1 MRLLRSIVCV
11 LTLLG
16 HNLALANTYLDCDL
30 DDSSG
35 ICVSTSKED
44 GKLRWAGL
52 ESDDSLIYG
61 FLIYEDGDV
70 YIGPMTDDAE
80 RAGQLLD
87 VSRKR
92 FYNVS
97 IDAEGKFSRLE
108 NGSTVSPLTYCSGS
122 SDSNKCFDY
131 RFLERGDYYYV
142 GEFEY
147 GLPNGFG
154 YYFLEGG
161 YYIGDLKND
170 KFHGAGSYTS
180 FYGQKYEGEFQRDA
194 FEGEGSLTTVDGVSF
209 VGTFENDKR
218 NGKGKLAR
226 ATGEI
231 VFGFWDNDEESRVL
245 SFKNEEDF
253 SLYAKAEKQAIFN
266 IQTLLKNHYFL
277 RGAADGLV
285 GPATRKAVSLAIS
298 ESDARD
304 LSALMLDL
312 RASNIWTS
320 LSNKFLEARG
330 NCGDTNDTW
339 SSCFVVRKR

>member
-1 MRLLRSIVCV
+1 MRLLRSIVCII
-11 LTLLG
+11 TLLG
-16 HNLALANTYLDCDL
+16 LNLALANTYPDCDL

-35 ICVSTSKED
+35 ICVSTTKKD

-52 ESDDSLIYG
+52 ESDDSEIYG

-80 RAGQLLD
+80 RSGELVD
-87 VSRKR
+87 VTRKR
-92 FYNVS
+92 FYSVS
-97 IDAEGKFSRLE
+97 IDAEGNFSRLE
-108 NGSTVSPLTYCSGS
+108 NGSAVSARSYCSS
-122 SDSNKCFDY
+122 PSASNKCFDH
-131 RFLERGDYYYV
+131 RFLENGDYYYV

-154 YYFLEGG
+154 YYFFEGG
-161 YYIGDLKND
+161 YYIGDIKND
-170 KFHGAGSYTS
+170 KFHGVGSYTS

-209 VGTFENDKR
+209 VGMFEKDKR
-218 NGKGKLAR
+218 SGKGKLAR

-231 VFGFWDNDEESRVL
+231 VFGFWDDDRESRVL
-245 SFKNEEDF
+245 SFKNEDDF
-253 SLYAKAEKQAIFN
+253 SLYAEAERQAIFN

-285 GPATRKAVSLAIS
+285 GPETRSALSWAIS
-298 ESDARD
+298 ESGARE
-304 LSALMLDL
+304 LSPSMLDL
-312 RASNIWTS
+312 KASNAWTS
-320 LSNKFLEARG
+320 LSKEFLEAQE
-330 NCGDTNDTW
+330 NCGDTDDAW